1 MANATSKVRIV
12 LADDHKILLESLNFV
27 LKKQPDI
34 EVVATVS
41 NGAELMNVLARSA
54 VDVVLMDIQMPELDG
69 FQAAVGIRTRFPQV
83 KILVLSMHNDRSY
96 IERMYELGAA
106 GYLLKTAD
114 IDEIIEAIQK
124 VAQGGSY
131 FNPEVVLSFMNRSS
145 NYSIELKLTR
155 RERQVIELI
164 AKENSNVQ
172 IAQILNLSVG
182 TINSY
187 RKNLL
192 KKLNVKNTAGLI
204 RFAMNHG
211 ILNS

>member
-34 EVVATVS
+34 EVVSTVS
-41 NGAELMNVLARSA
+41 NGAELMNVLARTA

-124 VAQGGSY
+124 VAQGESY
-131 FNPEVVLSFMNRSS
+131 FNSEVVLSFKNRSS
-145 NYSIELKLTR
+145 NYSMELKLTR

>member
-1 MANATSKVRIV
+1 M
-12 LADDHKILLESLNFV
+12 
-27 LKKQPDI
+27 
-34 EVVATVS
+34 
-41 NGAELMNVLARSA
+41 
-54 VDVVLMDIQMPELDG
+54 
-69 FQAAVGIRTRFPQV
+69 
-83 KILVLSMHNDRSY
+83 
-96 IERMYELGAA
+96 
-106 GYLLKTAD
+106 
-114 IDEIIEAIQK
+114 
-124 VAQGGSY
+124 
-131 FNPEVVLSFMNRSS
+131 
-145 NYSIELKLTR
+145 ELKLTR

>member
-34 EVVATVS
+34 EVVSTVS
-41 NGAELMNVLARSA
+41 NGAELMNVLARTA

-69 FQAAVGIRTRFPQV
+69 FQAAVGIRTRFPLV

-96 IERMYELGAA
+96 LERMYELGAA

-124 VAQGGSY
+124 VAQGESY
-131 FNPEVVLSFMNRSS
+131 FNSEVVLSFKNRSS
-145 NYSIELKLTR
+145 NYSMELKLTR

>member
-34 EVVATVS
+34 EVVSTVS
-41 NGAELMNVLARSA
+41 NGAELMNVLARTA

-83 KILVLSMHNDRSY
+83 KILVLSMHNDSSY
-96 IERMYELGAA
+96 LERMYELGAA

-124 VAQGGSY
+124 VAQGESY
-131 FNPEVVLSFMNRSS
+131 FNSEVVLSFKNRSS
-145 NYSIELKLTR
+145 NYSMELKLTR

>member
-1 MANATSKVRIV
+1 MTNATSKVRII
-12 LADDHKILLESLNFV
+12 LADDHKILLDSLNFV
-27 LKKQPDI
+27 LTKQPDI
-34 EVVATVS
+34 EVMATAH
-41 NGAELMNVLARSA
+41 NGSELLNILSRTV
-54 VDVVLMDIQMPELDG
+54 VDVVLMDIQMPEFDG
-69 FQAAVGIRTRFPQV
+69 FQAAVTIRARFPMV

-96 IERMYELGAA
+96 IERMYELGAS

-114 IDEIIEAIQK
+114 IDEIIDVIHK
-124 VAQGGSY
+124 VAQGESY
-131 FNPEVVLSFMNRSS
+131 FNPEVVLSSMSRSS
-145 NYSIELKLTR
+145 NNAMELKLTR

>member
-34 EVVATVS
+34 EVVSTVS
-41 NGAELMNVLARSA
+41 NGAELMNILARTA

-83 KILVLSMHNDRSY
+83 KILVLSMHNDSSY
-96 IERMYELGAA
+96 LERMYELGAA

-124 VAQGGSY
+124 VAQGESY
-131 FNPEVVLSFMNRSS
+131 FNSEVVLSFKNRSS
-145 NYSIELKLTR
+145 NYSMELKLTR